1 MAVWV
6 AAGEKLTCPLFM
18 SLAEVKA
25 SPPLAVPDGGQATLP
40 GRVLLRRRRRCSS
53 PAAPDGDGRP
63 SSRRGGRRSRGG
75 LPLRKTRR

>member
-6 AAGEKLTCPLFM
+6 AAGEKSTCPLFM
-18 SLAEVKA
+18 SLAEIKA
-25 SPPLAVPDGGQATLP
+25 SPPLAVPDDGQATLP